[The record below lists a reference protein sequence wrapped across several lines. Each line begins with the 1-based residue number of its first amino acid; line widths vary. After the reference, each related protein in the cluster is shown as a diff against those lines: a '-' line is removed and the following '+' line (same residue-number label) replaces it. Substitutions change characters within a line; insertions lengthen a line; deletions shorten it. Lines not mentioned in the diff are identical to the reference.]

1 MIIAPTIEAKLH
13 PQLAILNPF
22 ALEILT
28 CLTLRLLLFAQL
40 LFSLK
45 LVRLALLKAYYFRGF
60 DFMPSSS

>member
-1 MIIAPTIEAKLH
+1 MIIAPIEAKLH
-13 PQLAILNPF
+13 PQLDILNPF

-60 DFMPSSS
+60 DFNPSSL